1 MEPLNGLLLWG
12 GETVQF
18 CWSAM
23 VAAVEW
29 SFHSMAWLLNPLLS
43 PVLSILNPV
52 FTVLGNL
59 VFGVFSFLPRW
70 LGLSVL
76 SVALGIVMVPCFG
89 FLSNQ
94 RGISRA
100 KDDIKA
106 NLLALKLFKDDLG
119 VAFRCQGRILWA
131 ILRLQRYVLV
141 PILCLALPVTMTL
154 GQMGLRYQW
163 RPLQVGE
170 SAVVR
175 IALADPSS
183 NARGV
188 GVESPAGLSLEI
200 PPIAGRGDA
209 ACRIRAVQPGR
220 HFLKIA
226 VGGSS
231 IDKEVVVGSEMT
243 RVSAKRPGRAWV
255 DQLLHPAESSLPG
268 ATGVRSI
275 DIEYPHETHWFH
287 GADWWVLSLFILSM
301 AAAYAVS
308 PVFRVR
314 F

>member
-154 GQMGLRYQW
+154 GRWACDISGGRC
-163 RPLQVGE
+163 RSGSPPSFASRSPIRRRTRGE
-170 SAVVR
+170 SA
-175 IALADPSS
+175 S
-183 NARGV
+183 NRPRDFRWRSHRSRDEATRPAASAPC
-188 GVESPAGLSLEI
+188 SP
-200 PPIAGRGDA
+200 GDT
-209 ACRIRAVQPGR
+209 
-220 HFLKIA
+220 
-226 VGGSS
+226 S
-231 IDKEVVVGSEMT
+231 
-243 RVSAKRPGRAWV
+243 
-255 DQLLHPAESSLPG
+255 
-268 ATGVRSI
+268 
-275 DIEYPHETHWFH
+275 
-287 GADWWVLSLFILSM
+287 
-301 AAAYAVS
+301 
-308 PVFRVR
+308 
-314 F
+314 